1 MITSYSN
8 TIKKTVIYNL
18 YLVIQLDD
26 EELMKIVQT
35 DNEHRGNLYLRKT
48 VSQNSNLVDSGE
60 GVTRSRQKINK
71 FFGVDPSSRGVG
83 KTPAKK
89 RSIVVDPAAIATSMS
104 GKIFSATSPE
114 QRKSKFFGERPP
126 DEVIVDQLEQFFP
139 GINTEKE
146 SAAADKVKSIVQA
159 NLKNKRT
166 SRRVSSLMLRRLTSQ
181 VPEATGN
188 RRAARPQAIILTP
201 KDTGVESA
209 ITGNQTISNPLAFGN
224 LDSTSTVST
233 KINEASISGSILTE
247 EPQPIT
253 FRWVPGRLIG
263 QGAFGKVFH
272 ALNLDTGDFMA
283 VKQVLSGGQESTPQQ
298 KKSNDSLQREIEL
311 LSELDHDNIVRYFG
325 IYFD

>member
-1 MITSYSN
+1 
-8 TIKKTVIYNL
+8 
-18 YLVIQLDD
+18 VIQLDD
-26 EELMKIVQT
+26 EELMQIVQT
-35 DNEHRGNLYLRKT
+35 DNEHRGNLYLRKA
-48 VSQNSNLVDSGE
+48 VGRDPNLIDSGE
-60 GVTRSRQKINK
+60 GNTRSRQKINK
-71 FFGVDPSSRGVG
+71 FFGVDPSSKGVG

-89 RSIVVDPAAIATSMS
+89 RNIVVDPTAIATSIS
-104 GKIFSATSPE
+104 GNLFSAHSPE

-146 SAAADKVKSIVQA
+146 TATADKVKSIVQA

-166 SRRVSSLMLRRLTSQ
+166 SRRVSSLMLRRLTNQ
-181 VPEATGN
+181 LPEATKN

-201 KDTGVESA
+201 KDVGLESA
-209 ITGNQTISNPLAFGN
+209 ITATQTILDPLALVN
-224 LDSTSTVST
+224 LGSADLTSTLST
-233 KINEASISGSILTE
+233 KINEASISGSILAE
-247 EPQPIT
+247 EPQPIS

-325 IYFD
+325 IIFY